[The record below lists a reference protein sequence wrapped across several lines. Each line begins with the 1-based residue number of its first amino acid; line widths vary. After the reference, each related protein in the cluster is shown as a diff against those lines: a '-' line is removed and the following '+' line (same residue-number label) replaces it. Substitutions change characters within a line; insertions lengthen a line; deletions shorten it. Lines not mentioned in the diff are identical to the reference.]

1 MAATL
6 NREIY
11 LGEVSKFLVQDSGFD
26 MGVKRD
32 DAFVDQFGAVNIP
45 QMMTKPTIS
54 TYVKGSTSLP
64 LSASAATSDILSYA
78 TQLEHSGLIYG
89 DVVDMAQYAFNIF
102 EQSAQNVAKAFLER
116 KQLILAHTWA
126 VTATASIQSTTGS
139 ARTNIYANAAAKAIN
154 DVDFL
159 RANLYFNRQGV
170 SQSGRRV
177 ILSNT
182 MLNDLLS
189 FVGLNNFSTIG
200 LTDEA
205 LKRGAIGMYRGFE
218 VYTSN
223 YVPAFD
229 TAGAKKA
236 IGAAVVNTDKESAIF
251 YHPDYVR
258 AAVSEPT
265 MLIGDGTPYL
275 VDSVYTMKMWIGG
288 SPSYKAVTNA
298 VVGVLTMIEG

>member
-1 MAATL
+1 MATTL

-26 MGVKRD
+26 AGVKRD
-32 DAFVDQFGAVNIP
+32 DSFVDQFGAVNIP

-54 TYVKGSTSLP
+54 TYVKGTTTLP
-64 LSASAATSDILSYA
+64 LTATAATADILSYS
-78 TQLEHSGLIYG
+78 TQLEHSGMIYG
-89 DVVDMAQYAFNIF
+89 DVVDMAQYAFNILS
-102 EQSAQNVAKAFLER
+102 ESAQNVAKAFLER
-116 KQLILAHTWA
+116 KQLIFAHTWA
-126 VTATASIQSTTGS
+126 VTATSSIQSTTGTG
-139 ARTNIYANAAAKAIN
+139 RTNIYGNASAKAIT

-189 FVGLNNFSTIG
+189 FVGLNSFSTIG

-236 IGAAVVNTDKESAIF
+236 IGAAIVNTDKESAIF
-251 YHPDYVR
+251 LHPDYVR
-258 AAVSEPT
+258 AASTEPI
-265 MLIGDGTPYL
+265 MLEKPGADYL
-275 VDSVYTMKMWIGG
+275 VDTAFVMKMWIGA
-288 SPSYKAVTNA
+288 SPSYKAVSNA